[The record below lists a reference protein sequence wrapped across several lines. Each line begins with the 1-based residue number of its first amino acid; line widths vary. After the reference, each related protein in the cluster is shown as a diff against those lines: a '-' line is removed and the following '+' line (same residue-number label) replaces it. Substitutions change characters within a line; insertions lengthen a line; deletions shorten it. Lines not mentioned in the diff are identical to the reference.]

1 MTEIELGTIECTGD
15 EANNWVSTQ
24 LERAGLHVYRS
35 FDLRSAR
42 AVDNS
47 CTCSYHGT
55 EACDCQMVVL
65 LVYEGQGTP
74 ATLVLHGHGGRTW
87 MSLVEVP
94 HTGLRASITDALAPV
109 HSYAGETC

>member
-1 MTEIELGTIECTGD
+1 MELGTIACTGD
-15 EANNWVSTQ
+15 EASSWIIAR
-24 LERAGLHVYRS
+24 LEGAGLRVYRS

-47 CTCSYHGT
+47 CACPYHGT

-74 ATLVLHGHGGRTW
+74 ATLVLHGHQGRTW
-87 MSLVEVP
+87 MSLVEAP
-94 HTGLRASITDALAPV
+94 HAGLQASITNALEPV
-109 HSYAGETC
+109 HSYAGEPS